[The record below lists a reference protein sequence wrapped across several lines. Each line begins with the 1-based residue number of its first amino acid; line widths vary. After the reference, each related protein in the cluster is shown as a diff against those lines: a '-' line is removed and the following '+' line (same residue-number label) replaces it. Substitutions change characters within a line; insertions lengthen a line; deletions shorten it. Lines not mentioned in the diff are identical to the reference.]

1 LRGRE
6 FSQRIKDEIF
16 SAEKETPTLH
26 TIAYL
31 GPEHTFSHL
40 VARRRFPRSRLIPC
54 VSIAEVIAFTEA
66 EEDRLGLVPIENS
79 SGGMILET
87 VDLLLEEE
95 QPLFIQEELALRV
108 QLALIGRAGEAPQI
122 VFSHWAPLGHC
133 RRWIEKRFPKVELR
147 VAASTSEAAWLAA
160 KTSRAAALATREA
173 AAATGLSILHYPVE
187 EGIVNLTQFVLL
199 GRKKPSPGGRETSL
213 VFSLPQEPGSLCSF
227 LEVFRTEQI
236 NLKRI
241 VSRPVPGQ
249 PNTYVFFVSLEGS
262 DEEGPMERALKKV
275 EQRALRCRSLGS
287 YPVQA
292 PYES

>member
-1 LRGRE
+1 MP
-6 FSQRIKDEIF
+6 K
-16 SAEKETPTLH
+16 
-26 TIAYL
+26 IAYL

-40 VARRRFPRSRLIPC
+40 VARKRFPDGELLPC
-54 VSIAEVIAFTEA
+54 VSIPEVIAFAQAQEVH
-66 EEDRLGLVPIENS
+66 LGLVPIENS

-87 VDLLLEEE
+87 VDLLLEESR
-95 QPLFIQEELALRV
+95 PLFIQEELALHVR
-108 QLALIGRAGEAPQI
+108 LALVGRSGGEPR
-122 VFSHWAPLGHC
+122 VVYSHWAPLGHC
-133 RRWIEKRFPKVELR
+133 RRWLESRFPEAELR
-147 VAASTSEAAWLAA
+147 TAESTSEAARLAA
-160 KTSRAAALATREA
+160 KTPEAAALATREA
-173 AAATGLSILHYPVE
+173 AAASGLAVIHFPVE

-199 GRKKPSPGGRETSL
+199 GRKRPAPGGRETSL

-227 LEVFRTEQI
+227 LEAFRSEGI

-262 DEEGPMERALKKV
+262 EAEDSMGRALRKA

-287 YPVQA
+287 YPVLP

>member
-1 LRGRE
+1 M
-6 FSQRIKDEIF
+6 
-16 SAEKETPTLH
+16 P

-40 VARRRFPRSRLIPC
+40 VARKRFPEGRLIPC
-54 VSIAEVIAFTEA
+54 VSIAEVIAFA
-66 EEDRLGLVPIENS
+66 EVSQNHLGLVPIENS

-87 VDLLLEEE
+87 VDRLLEEA
-95 QPLFIQEELALRV
+95 QPLFIHEELALHVR
-108 QLALIGRAGEAPQI
+108 LALIGHPGEAPVV

-133 RRWIEKRFPKVELR
+133 RRWVEERYPGIELR
-147 VAASTSEAAWLAA
+147 VAESTAEAARLAA
-160 KTSRAAALATREA
+160 KTPRAAALATREA
-173 AAATGLSILHYPVE
+173 AAATGLAVLHYPVE

-199 GRKKPSPGGRETSL
+199 GRGKPTPGGRETSL

-227 LEVFRTEQI
+227 LEAFRTEKI

-262 DEEGPMERALKKV
+262 DEEPPMERALRKA

-287 YPVQA
+287 YPVLA
-292 PYES
+292 PYDS

>member
-1 LRGRE
+1 MT
-6 FSQRIKDEIF
+6 FF
-16 SAEKETPTLH
+16 SAEKETSPWP

-40 VARRRFPRSRLIPC
+40 VASRRFPQSRLIPC
-54 VSIAEVIAFTEA
+54 LSISEVIARAEA
-66 EEDRLGLVPIENS
+66 EEHHLGLVPIENS

-95 QPLFIQEELALRV
+95 RPLFIQEELALHV
-108 QLALIGRAGEAPQI
+108 QLALVGHPEDAPRI
-122 VFSHWAPLGHC
+122 IYSHWAPLGHC

-147 VAASTSEAAWLAA
+147 TAASTSEAAWLAA
-160 KTSRAAALATREA
+160 KTPEAAALATREA
-173 AAATGLSILHYPVE
+173 AAAAGLVVLHYPVA
-187 EGIVNLTQFVLL
+187 EGILNLTQFVLL
-199 GRKKPSPGGRETSL
+199 GRNKFSPGGKETSL

-227 LEVFRTEQI
+227 LEVFRTERI

-262 DEEGPMERALKKV
+262 DEEGPMERSLRKA

-287 YPVQA
+287 YPVLA
-292 PYES
+292 PYAS

>member
-1 LRGRE
+1 M
-6 FSQRIKDEIF
+6 
-16 SAEKETPTLH
+16 P

-40 VARRRFPRSRLIPC
+40 VARKRFPDGRFVPC
-54 VSIAEVIAFTEA
+54 LSIAEGIAFA
-66 EEDRLGLVPIENS
+66 LDGEDRLALVPIENS

-87 VDLLLEEE
+87 IDLLLEETP
-95 QPLFIQEELALRV
+95 PLFIQEELALHVR
-108 QLALIGRAGEAPQI
+108 LALVGRPGEEARI
-122 VFSHWAPLGHC
+122 VYSHWAPLGHC
-133 RRWIEKRFPKVELR
+133 RRWIEGRFPGAELR
-147 VAASTSEAAWLAA
+147 TAGSTSEAARLAA
-160 KTSRAAALATREA
+160 KTPKAAALATREA
-173 AAATGLSILHYPVE
+173 AEATGLAVLHYPVE

-199 GRKKPSPGGRETSL
+199 GRRRSARGGSETSL

-227 LEVFRTEQI
+227 LEAFRSEKI

-262 DEEGPMERALKKV
+262 EAEGSMERALKKA
-275 EQRALRCRSLGS
+275 EQQALRCRSLGS
-287 YPVQA
+287 YPVLA

>member
-1 LRGRE
+1 MT
-6 FSQRIKDEIF
+6 FF
-16 SAEKETPTLH
+16 SAEKETSPLP

-40 VARRRFPRSRLIPC
+40 VARKRFPQSRLIPC
-54 VSIAEVIAFTEA
+54 LSITEVIALTEA
-66 EEDRLGLVPIENS
+66 EEHCLGLVPIENS

-95 QPLFIQEELALRV
+95 QPLFIQEELALHVR
-108 QLALIGRAGEAPQI
+108 LALIGHPAEAPRMI
-122 VFSHWAPLGHC
+122 YSHWAPLGHC

-147 VAASTSEAAWLAA
+147 AAASTAEAARLAA
-160 KTSRAAALATREA
+160 TTPEAAALATREA
-173 AAATGLSILHYPVE
+173 AAATGLVVLHYPVE
-187 EGIVNLTQFVLL
+187 QGIVNLTQFVLL
-199 GRKKPSPGGRETSL
+199 GRKKPSSGGRETSL

-227 LEVFRTEQI
+227 LEVFRNERI

-262 DEEGPMERALKKV
+262 DEEGPMERALRKA
-275 EQRALRCRSLGS
+275 EERALRCRSLGS
-287 YPVQA
+287 YPVLA

>member
-1 LRGRE
+1 M
-6 FSQRIKDEIF
+6 
-16 SAEKETPTLH
+16 P

-40 VARRRFPRSRLIPC
+40 VARKRFPDGPLLPC
-54 VSIAEVIAFTEA
+54 VSISEVVAFAQA
-66 EEDRLGLVPIENS
+66 EEDHLGLVPIENS

-87 VDLLLEEE
+87 VDLLLDEA
-95 QPLFIQEELALRV
+95 QPLFIQEELALHVR
-108 QLALIGRAGEAPQI
+108 LALIGRAGEQPRI
-122 VFSHWAPLGHC
+122 VYSHWAPLGHC
-133 RRWIEKRFPKVELR
+133 RHWIERRFPRAELR
-147 VAASTSEAAWLAA
+147 VAGSTSEAARLSA
-160 KTSRAAALATREA
+160 KTPGAAALATREA
-173 AAATGLSILHYPVE
+173 AAAAGLAVLHYPVE

-199 GRKKPSPGGRETSL
+199 GGRKPAPGGGETSL

-227 LEVFRTEQI
+227 LEAFRAERI

-262 DEEGPMERALKKV
+262 DQEGPMERALRKA
-275 EQRALRCRSLGS
+275 EGRAIRCRSLGS
-287 YPVQA
+287 YPVLA